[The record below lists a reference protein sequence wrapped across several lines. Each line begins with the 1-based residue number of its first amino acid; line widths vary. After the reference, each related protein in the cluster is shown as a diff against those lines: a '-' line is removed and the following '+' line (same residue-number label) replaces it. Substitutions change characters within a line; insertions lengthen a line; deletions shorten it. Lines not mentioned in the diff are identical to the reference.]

1 LLSRTAKTRV
11 RHQDNGRRVKKSFS
25 NKEPTE
31 FGCIVWSALRRKN
44 QRKSQGTAGR
54 ISSARNPPIGALPAD
69 RDGREMALCN
79 DKNGTSIPPSAESA

>member
-1 LLSRTAKTRV
+1 MAGALRSRLAIR
-11 RHQDNGRRVKKSFS
+11 NRRNLDASF
-25 NKEPTE
+25 
-31 FGCIVWSALRRKN
+31 GALLRRKN

-69 RDGREMALCN
+69 RDAREMALCN